1 MNTSM
6 FIIGFIIFVGYL
18 YGLLKA
24 IIWGHT
30 SQRDDM
36 EKDPEM
42 IKYYRELTELTDD
55 VDYDGMGN
63 QGRVPVVKKKVY
75 KKKKKT

>member
-6 FIIGFIIFVGYL
+6 FIIGFIIFVCYL

-42 IKYYRELTELTDD
+42 IKYYRELTEL
-55 VDYDGMGN
+55 
-63 QGRVPVVKKKVY
+63 
-75 KKKKKT
+75 